1 MAKPNRMD
9 IARTTGELSLPTKE
23 GVAETLGVEP
33 DSQQFEKAF
42 GNAVDRGL
50 VEADGAD
57 GGEGAQHWTLS
68 EKGRRKLAAQT
79 TEG

>member
-23 GVAETLGVEP
+23 GVAEKLGVEP
-33 DSQQFEKAF
+33 ESQQFEKAF

-50 VEADGAD
+50 VEPDD
-57 GGEGAQHWTLS
+57 GGAAGGVRWTLS
-68 EKGRRKLAAQT
+68 EKGKRKLAAQT
-79 TEG
+79 SEG

>member
-9 IARTTGELSLPTKE
+9 IARTTGELSLPTKA

-50 VEADGAD
+50 VETEGAEAD
-57 GGEGAQHWTLS
+57 GGKRWTVS
-68 EKGRRKLAAQT
+68 EKGRRKLAAQPT
-79 TEG
+79 GG